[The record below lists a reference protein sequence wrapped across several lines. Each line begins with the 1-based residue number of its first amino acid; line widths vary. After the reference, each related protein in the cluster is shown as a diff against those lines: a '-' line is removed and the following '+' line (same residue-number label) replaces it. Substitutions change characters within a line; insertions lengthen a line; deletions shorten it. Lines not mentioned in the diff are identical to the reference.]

1 FLFFIPSRRR
11 QTRSKRDWSSD
22 VCSSD
27 LPFAAIGEL
36 FDGRPCRLDVP
47 GHTHG
52 LVVAQMVLLR
62 TELGVG
68 DVSAR
73 GVQTFDPGRGDG
85 FRAQQQRVD
94 PPPRRI
100 VDLRRH
106 GGDEPGGFQGV
117 LPYLALE
124 QCTYVLLGEPRGQIV
139 REGAASSRRRRRTP
153 EVRRL
158 MPLQPCALDAHC
170 PSSIKFTDLRLIHG
184 RREARLMTSLLPG
197 WALSTAPR
205 HRPTT
210 C

>member
-1 FLFFIPSRRR
+1 
-11 QTRSKRDWSSD
+11 
-22 VCSSD
+22 
-27 LPFAAIGEL
+27 
-36 FDGRPCRLDVP
+36 
-47 GHTHG
+47 
-52 LVVAQMVLLR
+52 MVLLR

-94 PPPRRI
+94 PPSRRI

-153 EVRRL
+153 EVGRL

-170 PSSIKFTDLRLIHG
+170 PSSIKLTDLRLIHG
-184 RREARLMTSLLPG
+184 RREARLMTSLLLG
-197 WALSTAPR
+197 WALSTAHCLLLRRADHFRGALPGPSGGHCELEGSDQAR
-205 HRPTT
+205 TAGPL
-210 C
+210 